1 MPRMLASSWDE
12 FRFGS
17 HLFIPIQRRRPTEY
31 ERGRR
36 PGASAPMNDSTE
48 ISEARR
54 NVGRALSEEARVLF
68 DRGAK
73 NLDAGQDDE
82 ALSCLR
88 QAVELAPD
96 HAQLRSL
103 LGVAI
108 ARSLRDFEESR
119 ALCESAAKQEFFNPD
134 LYLNLSRIYLEF
146 GRKSEALRYLRRG
159 QMIDPG
165 HALIRRSIVELGERR
180 MPILP
185 FLPRRHLVNRALGTA
200 RNLVVSS
207 IFVR

>member
-1 MPRMLASSWDE
+1 
-12 FRFGS
+12 
-17 HLFIPIQRRRPTEY
+17 
-31 ERGRR
+31 
-36 PGASAPMNDSTE
+36 MNSKVE
-48 ISEARR
+48 VSEARR
-54 NVGRALSEEARVLF
+54 NVGRALSEEARQLF
-68 DRGAK
+68 ERGAE
-73 NLDAGQDDE
+73 NLDAGQHDE

-88 QAVELAPD
+88 RAVELAPD

-108 ARSLRDFEESR
+108 ARDLRDFEQAR

-165 HALIRRSIVELGERR
+165 HVLIRRTIAELGRR
-180 MPILP
+180 KMPMLS

-207 IFVR
+207 FIAR

>member
-1 MPRMLASSWDE
+1 MLASSCGE

-17 HLFIPIQRRRPTEY
+17 QLIIPIQRRRPTAY

-36 PGASAPMNDSTE
+36 PGASAPMNSSTE

-54 NVGRALSEEARVLF
+54 NVGRALSEEARELF
-68 DRGAK
+68 DRGAE

-82 ALSCLR
+82 AVSCLR

-108 ARSLRDFEESR
+108 ARALRDFEESR

-165 HALIRRSIVELGERR
+165 HVLIRRSIEELGRRR

-207 IFVR
+207 FIAR

>member
-1 MPRMLASSWDE
+1 MRASCCDD

-17 HLFIPIQRRRPTEY
+17 HLVMPIHRRRPTEY

-36 PGASAPMNDSTE
+36 PGASAPMNNKTE

-54 NVGRALSEEARVLF
+54 NVSRALSEEARELF

-108 ARSLRDFEESR
+108 ARALRDFEESR
-119 ALCESAAKQEFFNPD
+119 TLCESAAKQEFFNPD

-165 HALIRRSIVELGERR
+165 HVLIRRSIAELGRRR

-207 IFVR
+207 FIAR